1 MNSSKQIK
9 VGALLSYFSIGVN
22 ILSGLLY
29 TPWMVNQIG
38 QSNYGLYTLANSLI
52 SLLLVDFGL
61 SSATARYLSKYNAEG
76 DKRKAENFLGAVY
89 KLYMLVDAVIFIA
102 LIVIFFRIDSI
113 YESLTPDE
121 LSRFKVVYI
130 ISALFSVI
138 NFPFVTF
145 NGILTAYE
153 KFIPLKTA
161 DVIYRVFLVL
171 FTVIALLLGYG
182 LYALVAVHAAVGLI
196 IIAFKFVVIKR
207 SVPLKVNFRFKEKG
221 LYKDIFG
228 FSLWTTI
235 SALSQRLVFGITPT
249 ILGMVANAAE
259 IAVFGV
265 VTTIESYAYT
275 ITAAINGMFLPK
287 ISRIMSG
294 EDKES
299 NLTPLLISVGKFQ
312 YALNGVIIA
321 GFAVV
326 GKSFI
331 NLWMGP
337 EYIDAYYGILLVL
350 VPGIFFNSLQIA
362 NTTMVVTKKVNLM
375 AVVNVITGVT
385 NICLS
390 YPLSKMYGV
399 IGACSSIA
407 AAYMLRAIVLL
418 IIYNKVLPVNMGAFI
433 KQCYI
438 KMSVPIALTIG
449 AGIALNMIFGDDSW
463 LALVI
468 RGIVVVGVYGV
479 VAFIVGFNKSEKTAI
494 LSKAKKLVKKFI

>member
-9 VGALLSYFSIGVN
+9 LGAVLSYFSIGVN

-38 QSNYGLYTLANSLI
+38 QSDYGLYTLANSLI
-52 SLLLVDFGL
+52 SLFLIDFGL
-61 SSATARYLSKYNAEG
+61 SSATARYLSKYNAQGEK
-76 DKRKAENFLGAVY
+76 DKAEGFLGTVY
-89 KLYMLVDAVIFIA
+89 KLYLIVDAIILIA
-102 LIVIFFRIDSI
+102 LIIIFFQLDSI
-113 YESLTPDE
+113 YASLTPDE
-121 LSRFKVVYI
+121 LSKFKVVYV
-130 ISALFSVI
+130 ISALFSVV

-153 KFIPLKTA
+153 KFIPLKIS

-171 FTVIALLLGYG
+171 FTVIALLFGYG
-182 LYALVAVHAAVGLI
+182 LFALVTVHAVVGLFI
-196 IIAFKFVVIKR
+196 IVFKFVVIKR
-207 SVPLKVNFRFKEKG
+207 SVPLKVNFKFKEKD

-235 SALSQRLVFGITPT
+235 SSLAQRLVFNITPT

-265 VTTIESYAYT
+265 VTTIEAYTYT
-275 ITAAINGMFLPK
+275 ITAAINGMFMPK
-287 ISRIMSG
+287 ISRIMNSD
-294 EDKES
+294 DKES

-312 YALNGVIIA
+312 YALNGLIIA

-337 EYIDAYYGILLVL
+337 EYIDAYYGILLVI

-375 AVVNVITGVT
+375 AVVNVVTGVT

-399 IGACSSIA
+399 VGACSSIA
-407 AAYMLRAIVLL
+407 VAYMLRAIVLL
-418 IIYNKVLPVNMGAFI
+418 IIYNKVLPIDIGRFI
-433 KQCYI
+433 KECYI
-438 KMSVPIALTIG
+438 KMSVPIILTIG
-449 AGIALNMIFGDDSW
+449 VGMGLNMVSDANGWF
-463 LALVI
+463 ALI
-468 RGIVVVGVYGV
+468 LKGIVVVAIYGV
-479 VAFIVGFNKSEKTAI
+479 LAFMVGFNRAEKIALFT
-494 LSKAKKLVKKFI
+494 KVKQKLKM